1 MAGGGDDVKPD
12 CERCG
17 GDPSHGVCPETLAEM
32 RAVSEANHRAD
43 EEERKSR
50 ERSESISR
58 IIDKAAVGSR
68 LALFAAVQAA
78 VGSIVDESRPDVD
91 YRLARIEKALDIGAP
106 YGSPEHLASL
116 EDR

>member
-1 MAGGGDDVKPD
+1 MKPD